1 MTLGDNGV
9 PGETVFTL
17 EIVDANA
24 GEETYADVT
33 VSGSVATN
41 GAGSYEGVMT
51 FTGPFGQL
59 KKMLCEGAFV
69 QQVDAGEEGWTY
81 DDTVWG
87 LCLEENIIA
96 LLSLEDVPEYILNIY
111 PTICEETDDGTAY
124 YYLDQNAEPLDEMSF
139 VNVYTAHV
147 HDYTQKH
154 DETDH
159 WDECGCNDVQ
169 NKEAHKYGDWKV
181 TKEATETARGEK
193 EHTCT
198 VCGYTETAESNP
210 DTGAAKSPQTG
221 DNSMMWIWFVLLFVS
236 GTGIAEAAVYSKRKK
251 AE

>member
-1 MTLGDNGV
+1 M
-9 PGETVFTL
+9 
-17 EIVDANA
+17 
-24 GEETYADVT
+24 T

-96 LLSLEDVPEYILNIY
+96 LLSLEDEPEYILNIY

-198 VCGYTETAESNP
+198 VCGYTETAEIAKLPAADTPKPTESNP
-210 DTGAAKSPQTG
+210 DTGTGKSPQTG
-221 DNSMMWIWFVLLFVS
+221 DNSKLTLWLALLAVS
-236 GTGIAEAAVYSKRKK
+236 AAGVIGAGVYSKKK
-251 AE
+251 RSAK